1 MPHHRMFL
9 EPAGVVI
16 QVWLSN
22 VPAGLEEDDLEGVH
36 GDIVIRAMSA
46 RMHVVV
52 TAPMFSTPPINTLCI
67 PAHSMPTEFGHGNP
81 IEQHCFATDT
91 GSTRDLLLWSEAVN
105 AT

>member
-1 MPHHRMFL
+1 MFP

-36 GDIVIRAMSA
+36 GDVIIRAMSA
-46 RMHVVV
+46 WMHIVVA
-52 TAPMFSTPPINTLCI
+52 APMFSTPPINTLCI
-67 PAHSMPTEFGHGNP
+67 PANRMPFEFGHGNP

-91 GSTRDLLLWSEAVN
+91 GSKKRLFILK
-105 AT
+105 